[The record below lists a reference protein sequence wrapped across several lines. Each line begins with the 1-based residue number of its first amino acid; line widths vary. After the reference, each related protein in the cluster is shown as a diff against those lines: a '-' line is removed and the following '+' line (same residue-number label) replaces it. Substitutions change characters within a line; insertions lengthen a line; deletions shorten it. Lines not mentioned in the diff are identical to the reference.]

1 VSGLSSCFRDIVD
14 TRPCCSRCG
23 CSRAGEREGGR
34 RERGQKNKKRS
45 NDSADGR
52 AAERPSFLRPPAS
65 RSPAFFI
72 VLSAASLSPSLA
84 PFFSLRSLAR
94 SYARR
99 RQAQPQ
105 SSRREQ
111 RPSSRKRAMPP
122 PKPANQ
128 RRRKG
133 KKNPSLLFPAP
144 FKTAV
149 RPFPRVLL
157 LHRHRSQPLL
167 EARAKNGRKRTGNS
181 TRKRDLPSLLFFGGG
196 KRAKKAL
203 APFWGALS
211 SHSLP
216 YARCLPV
223 LASKKRTEATELR
236 LEVKIGHAQGEERE
250 GVERVGE
257 RLGDEKKTC
266 NRKQTSLSFSSALPA
281 GAKKTERL

>member
-1 VSGLSSCFRDIVD
+1 MREKEGE
-14 TRPCCSRCG
+14 
-23 CSRAGEREGGR
+23 EREDRRTRRGR
-34 RERGQKNKKRS
+34 TTARTDERRKGQ
-45 NDSADGR
+45 
-52 AAERPSFLRPPAS
+52 PFLRPPAS

-84 PFFSLRSLAR
+84 PFFPLRSLTR

-122 PKPANQ
+122 PTPANQ

-144 FKTAV
+144 FRTAV

-196 KRAKKAL
+196 KRAKKAS
-203 APFWGALS
+203 APFGGALS
-211 SHSLP
+211 SLSLP
-216 YARCLPV
+216 YARCVPV

-257 RLGDEKKTC
+257 RVGDEKK
-266 NRKQTSLSFSSALPA
+266 NL
-281 GAKKTERL
+281 